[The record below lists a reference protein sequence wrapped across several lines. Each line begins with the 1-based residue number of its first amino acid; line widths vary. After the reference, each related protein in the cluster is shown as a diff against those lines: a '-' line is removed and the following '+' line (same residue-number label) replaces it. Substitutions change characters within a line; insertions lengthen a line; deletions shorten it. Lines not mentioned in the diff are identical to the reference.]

1 MLIHPQFN
9 PIAISFGSLQIHWY
23 GLMYLIAFLLFIFL
37 GKKQISSRPWLKID
51 NIILDDVFFFGALGV
66 VFGGRLGYVLFY
78 QPVYFLNNPAEIFA
92 IWHGGMSFHGGF
104 LGVLIGL
111 FWISKK
117 YKISWL
123 SLTDFVAP
131 LVPLG
136 LFFGRIGNFI
146 NQELWGRTTDVPWA
160 MVFPLTDS
168 IPRHPSQIYEAL
180 MEGLILFIILWFFS
194 KKPRPLGQLSALF
207 LIFYGLFR
215 FLIEYTRE
223 PDEFLG
229 LLLLNLSMGQ
239 LLSLPMV
246 FAGIFLLRK
255 FYN

>member
-117 YKISWL
+117 YGTCKI
-123 SLTDFVAP
+123 
-131 LVPLG
+131 
-136 LFFGRIGNFI
+136 
-146 NQELWGRTTDVPWA
+146 
-160 MVFPLTDS
+160 
-168 IPRHPSQIYEAL
+168 
-180 MEGLILFIILWFFS
+180 
-194 KKPRPLGQLSALF
+194 
-207 LIFYGLFR
+207 
-215 FLIEYTRE
+215 
-223 PDEFLG
+223 
-229 LLLLNLSMGQ
+229 
-239 LLSLPMV
+239 
-246 FAGIFLLRK
+246 
-255 FYN
+255 YN

>member
-160 MVFPLTDS
+160 MVFPLIDS